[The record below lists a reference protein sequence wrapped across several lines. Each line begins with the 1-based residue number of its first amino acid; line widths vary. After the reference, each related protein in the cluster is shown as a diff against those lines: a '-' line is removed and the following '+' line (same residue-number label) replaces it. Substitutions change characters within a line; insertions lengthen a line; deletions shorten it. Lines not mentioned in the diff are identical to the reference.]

1 MNMPER
7 TSPFVFDID
16 SMVDT
21 VRESLLV
28 LDGELRVR
36 RASRSFYQTFLT
48 APEATE
54 GRLVYELGNNQWNNP
69 RLRQLLEE
77 ILPQQTSFDDF
88 EVIHNFER
96 IGTKVML
103 LNARRMQQDQNDTG
117 LVLLAIEDI
126 TELRRLENERREL
139 ETQFTSLVR
148 NVREHSIFTLDLDGR
163 LTSWNREAQRILGYS
178 EAEALGQHFSI
189 IFTDDDRQQGVPAE
203 ELRTALEEGRAED
216 ERWHIRKGGERFW
229 ALGIVTP
236 LQDAA
241 GTHTGFSKIL
251 RDMTERKRADE
262 AIRLSHARFEA
273 LFDAAPIGIYV
284 VAADMKIRQVN
295 PKALP
300 VFGGIPGLIGRDFA
314 EVIHLLW
321 PKAYGDEILARFR
334 HTLETGETY
343 FVGEHIEK
351 RLDRDVLEYYQ
362 WQINRIVLQEGEYGV
377 VCFFSDISAQVLT
390 REALVRADRR
400 KDEFLA
406 TLAHELRNP
415 IAPLSNGLEIIRRS
429 ADRQKREETR
439 DMMERQVRQLAR
451 LVDDLLD
458 ISRLTHNKLELRK
471 APISLWAVVQSAIDT
486 ARPQIEAAGHTL
498 TITLP
503 PTPVHLDGDLTRL
516 AQVFWNLLN
525 NSAKYTQPGGR
536 ISLVAEVEGDEA
548 IVTVQDNGIGI
559 PADAFSGLFEMFSQ
573 VDHSVSR
580 SQGGLGLG
588 LALVKR
594 LTEAHGGSVQVR
606 SDGPGQG
613 SSFIVRLPIARG
625 NAPAQKEQHHAGGS
639 FISKHRILVVDDNRD
654 VADSLAMLFSMNGN
668 ETRTAH
674 DGLEAVAVAEAFR
687 PDLIVLDLGMPKL
700 DGYETCRRIRENEW
714 GKNIVIVAATGWGQD
729 EDRRRTK
736 EAGFDH
742 HLVKP
747 VFDIDVLNRL
757 LGK

>member
-1 MNMPER
+1 MNTPER

-16 SMVDT
+16 SLMDT

-54 GRLVYELGNNQWNNP
+54 GRLVYELGNNQWDIP

-77 ILPQQTSFDDF
+77 ILPRQSFFNDF
-88 EVIHNFER
+88 EVIHDFER
-96 IGTKVML
+96 IGSKVML
-103 LNARRMQQDQNDTG
+103 LNARRMQRGQMDTG
-117 LVLLAIEDI
+117 LILLAIEDI
-126 TELRRLENERREL
+126 TERRRIENERREL
-139 ETQFTSLVR
+139 ETQFTSVVR
-148 NVREHSIFTLDLDGR
+148 NIRDHSIFTLDLHGR
-163 LTSWNREAQRILGYS
+163 FTSWNREAERILGYN

-189 IFTDDDRQQGVPAE
+189 IFTHEDRHQGVPAK
-203 ELRTALEEGRAED
+203 ELRTALQEGRAED

-236 LQDAA
+236 IQDAK

-251 RDMTERKRADE
+251 RDMTERKRADD

-273 LFDAAPIGIYV
+273 LFDAAPVGIYV

-300 VFGGIPGLIGRDFA
+300 IFGEIPGLIGRDFA
-314 EVIHLLW
+314 EVIHSLW
-321 PKAYGDEILARFR
+321 PKAYADEILERFR
-334 HTLETGETY
+334 HTLETGESY
-343 FVGEHIEK
+343 FVPERIEK
-351 RLDRDVLEYYQ
+351 RLDRDMLEYYQ
-362 WQINRIVLQEGEYGV
+362 WQINRILLQEGEYGV
-377 VCFFSDISAQVLT
+377 VCFFSDISSQVLT

-415 IAPLSNGLEIIRRS
+415 IAPLSTGLEIIRRS
-429 ADRQKREETR
+429 ADRQIREETR
-439 DMMERQVRQLAR
+439 GMMERQVRQMTR

-458 ISRLTHNKLELRK
+458 ISRLNHNRLELRK
-471 APISLWAVVQSAIDT
+471 ARINLSAVVQSAIDT
-486 ARPQIEAAGHTL
+486 TRPQIEAAGHTL

-503 PTPVHLDGDLTRL
+503 STPVYLDGDLTRL
-516 AQVFWNLLN
+516 AQVFWNLFN
-525 NSAKYTQPGGR
+525 NSAKYTPSGGR
-536 ISLVAEVEGDEA
+536 ISLTAEAEGDEA

-559 PADAFSGLFEMFSQ
+559 PAESISGLFEMFSQ
-573 VDHSVSR
+573 VDRSVSW
-580 SQGGLGLG
+580 SQGGLGIG

-606 SDGPGQG
+606 SDGPGEG

-625 NAPAQKEQHHAGGS
+625 NAASQKEQHRDGGS

-654 VADSLAMLFSMNGN
+654 LADSLAMLFSMNGN

-687 PDLIVLDLGMPKL
+687 PDLIVLDLGMPKM
-700 DGYETCRRIRENEW
+700 DGFETCRRIRETEW
-714 GKNIVIVAATGWGQD
+714 GKNMVIVAATGWGQD

-747 VFDIDVLNRL
+747 VFDIDALNRL
-757 LGK
+757 LRK